1 MAHAHTFRQFSSN
14 FTTNALVVMPCRLEI
29 REDIANDSIRN
40 LFSKPLQRPIL
51 HARV

>member
-1 MAHAHTFRQFSSN
+1 MAHAPTFRQFSSN

-29 REDIANDSIRN
+29 REDIANDSIN
-40 LFSKPLQRPIL
+40 KIFYKKIQRPIL